1 MRKAWEV
8 RIEDIEKILNAHNSD
23 ADPQEVFENFDQDL
37 RVEKAILWY
46 QDIESQ
52 EAAADDELED
62 ILMEKGIISGGK
74 LFETP

>member
-1 MRKAWEV
+1 MQMQMQTL
-8 RIEDIEKILNAHNSD
+8 DD
-23 ADPQEVFENFDQDL
+23 CTPQDL